1 VTGKENKQDSNHQH
15 PFDRIMF
22 GAKRE
27 PSNVEDKTPST
38 ASTTEKTPSTPSTT
52 EQFDFM
58 NLIQSVDQLMGSVNK
73 FKPMVKQFA
82 PLLDLFKTKK

>member
-1 VTGKENKQDSNHQH
+1 MTEKEKKQDSNHQH

-22 GAKRE
+22 GTKKE
-27 PSNVEDKTPST
+27 TPKLED
-38 ASTTEKTPSTPSTT
+38 KTPSTPSTT
-52 EQFDFM
+52 EQFDLM
-58 NLIQSVDQLMGSVNK
+58 DMLQSVDQLMGSVNK